1 MGTMGTVG
9 KLAKEI
15 KDKFPF
21 VSNSASNWEKG
32 QAVSYRIV

>member
-21 VSNSASNWEKG
+21 VSNSASKWKKG
-32 QAVSYRIV
+32 QAVNYRIV